1 MSGSVWEWTWDWYD
15 QFYYN
20 LSPSVDPEG
29 YASSCICC
37 TSSVGVPDRMRWS
50 AQMRILMASSFATP

>member
-37 TSSVGVPDRMRWS
+37 TSSVGVPDRMR
-50 AQMRILMASSFATP
+50 